1 MTNSKELFNDLISRI
16 TLDEDKSEI
25 QSIIYLLLEKK
36 TGLTKTDILAGNKIE
51 LVDLT
56 FFDSFITQIN
66 DHKPIQH
73 LLGEAEFYGRPF
85 MVNSSVLIPRP
96 ETELLVHEIKNK
108 LLKVNPKNPSILDI
122 GTGSGCIAITL
133 ALELPLATVHAT
145 DISKEALNTALQNA
159 KTLGAKVQFHEHNI
173 LADEILTG
181 PLDLVV
187 SNPPYITAHEKSC
200 MKKNVLMYE
209 PHLALFAPEDDALAF
224 YHSIAYKSK
233 AVLVSGGTVWVE
245 INAQFG
251 NEVAA
256 VFKKLG
262 YHSVSII
269 KDLDNKDRIVT
280 AVR

>member
-1 MTNSKELFNDLISRI
+1 
-16 TLDEDKSEI
+16 
-25 QSIIYLLLEKK
+25 
-36 TGLTKTDILAGNKIE
+36 
-51 LVDLT
+51 
-56 FFDSFITQIN
+56 
-66 DHKPIQH
+66 
-73 LLGEAEFYGRPF
+73 
-85 MVNSSVLIPRP
+85 
-96 ETELLVHEIKNK
+96 
-108 LLKVNPKNPSILDI
+108 
-122 GTGSGCIAITL
+122 
-133 ALELPLATVHAT
+133 
-145 DISKEALNTALQNA
+145 
-159 KTLGAKVQFHEHNI
+159 
-173 LADEILTG
+173 
-181 PLDLVV
+181 
-187 SNPPYITAHEKSC
+187 

-209 PHLALFAPEDDALAF
+209 PHLALFAPEDEALAF